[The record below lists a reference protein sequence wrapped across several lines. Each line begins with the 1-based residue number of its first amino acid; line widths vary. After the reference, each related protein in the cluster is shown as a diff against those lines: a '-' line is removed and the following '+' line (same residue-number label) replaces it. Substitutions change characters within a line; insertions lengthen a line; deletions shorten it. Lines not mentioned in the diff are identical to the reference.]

1 MQQQSE
7 PIPSITVQELVE
19 WMQQRPDVVLLD
31 IREPF
36 ELRLARLDDERVV
49 YAPLS
54 ILANA
59 GVPALPEPARDPLAE
74 IVVFCHHGVRSV
86 EVVAWLREMGW
97 QRAVNL
103 LGGIEAYA
111 SQIDRSVGFY

>member
-1 MQQQSE
+1 MQPPE
-7 PIPSITVQELVE
+7 RVPSITVHELSE
-19 WMQQRPDVVLLD
+19 WMQQHPSVVLLD

-36 ELRLARLDDERVV
+36 EIRLARLNDQRVAF
-49 YAPLS
+49 APLS

-59 GVPALPEPARDPLAE
+59 GVPALPEPARDPQAE

-97 QRAVNL
+97 QHVVNL

-111 SQIDRSVGFY
+111 SEIDRSVGFY